1 MATLAEI
8 LTELDTTASYAE
20 DGSVA
25 YAKRFRTALTR
36 LIVKVPQQTGNAG
49 TSTTLPIS
57 EYRAMLERV
66 NGWLA
71 VNDLGASGG
80 GVRHVSLREFR
91 T

>member
-1 MATLAEI
+1 MATLDAV
-8 LTELDTTASYAE
+8 LAELDTTASYDE

-25 YAKRFRTALTR
+25 YAKRHQTALRR
-36 LIVKVPQQTGNAG
+36 LISKVPLTTAHAG

-57 EYRAMLERV
+57 TYEKMLEQV
-66 NGWLA
+66 TAWLA
-71 VNDLGASGG
+71 VNDIGRSGG